1 MNFVTKCAVVVV
13 LVSLW
18 ASACQQNRKKEADS
32 LNQVKVD
39 FVALDKSTY
48 QVGDSIPVRLHQPLS
63 QVTASWDSKPAASQ
77 SPVNNNFSLESV
89 DLSVGLH
96 QLVINA
102 LTVNKEKL
110 TDTLSIELWSDI
122 KPEKLSYSVLKTYPH
137 QASSFTQG
145 LEFHQDTLYEGTGEV
160 GESKLMKVDLLT
172 GSVLQSVSLPA
183 PYFGEGITIVN
194 NHIYQLTWTSGQCFQ
209 YSMDMTLKKTHTYH
223 TQGWGLTHRDS
234 TLIVSDG
241 SNRLFFYT
249 PNFQK
254 TGELMVYDNQG
265 PVMNLN
271 ELEYIN
277 GYVLANV
284 WQTNRIVQ
292 IDLKSGKVIGELII
306 DPAFPPGVDTKEN
319 VLNGIAYRSKEAVLY
334 ITGKNWPTLY
344 KLKVN
349 GLFKLKGKATIALR
363 YNLPP

>member
-1 MNFVTKCAVVVV
+1 MNFVAKYAVVVV
-13 LVSLW
+13 LVGLW
-18 ASACQQNRKKEADS
+18 VLACQQNRKKEADS
-32 LNQVKVD
+32 LSQVKVD

-48 QVGDSIPVRLHQPLS
+48 QVGDSIPVRLNQSLS
-63 QVTASWDSKPAASQ
+63 QVTASWDGKLGITQ
-77 SPVNNNFSLESV
+77 SPVNSIFSLESA
-89 DLSVGLH
+89 DLSLGFH
-96 QLVINA
+96 QLVISA
-102 LTVNKEKL
+102 LTPNKEKL
-110 TDTLSIELWSDI
+110 TDTLSIEIWSDI

-137 QASSFTQG
+137 QANSYTQG
-145 LEFHQDTLYEGTGEV
+145 LEFYQDTLYEGTGQV
-160 GESKLMKVDLLT
+160 GQSKLMKIDLPT

-194 NHIYQLTWTSGQCFQ
+194 HHIYQLTWTSGQCFQ
-209 YSMDMTLKKTHTYH
+209 YSMDMALQKTHTYH

-241 SNRLFFYT
+241 SNRLSFYT
-249 PNFQK
+249 PSFQK
-254 TGELMVYDNQG
+254 TGELMVFDDRG

-292 IDLKSGKVIGELII
+292 IDLESGKVIGELIM
-306 DPAFPPGVDTKEN
+306 DPALPPGVDTKEN

-349 GLFKLKGKATIALR
+349 GLFKLKGKTTIALR
-363 YNLPP
+363 